1 MVSLLTR
8 PRSFWIRALA
18 CIVGGCCLF
27 LACPDFDL
35 WPLAWVGAAP
45 ILWAAFHPDTKRP
58 FWWGFLGGF
67 VGNAG
72 GFYWIVTFLMRFGH
86 LPLAAALP
94 IDALLVTYQA
104 LTFAFWAW
112 ATRRL
117 HDHLGGGRLG
127 ITWLSAIVYVAFEM
141 AIPYVF
147 PFYLAI
153 TQGWVRPVIQIADVT
168 GPLGVSFLLLLVNGA
183 IVDVAVH
190 RRAALRR
197 AGAALALLAATL
209 VYGQI
214 RIHQVA
220 AARAAAPK
228 LKVGVVQANIG
239 IHEKWRPHLA
249 AQQLFVHQSLS
260 QELEKRGADLIVWP
274 ESSYPY
280 AFGRD
285 QHADHPPGDQRRAKV
300 GFKTP
305 LLFGALTHGGGA
317 PYPYNSAMLLDE
329 NDQVRGLFDKNLL
342 VVFGEYI
349 PYYEQMKWIKRV
361 IPETSNWARGTE
373 VEVFPLDVKAGALK
387 AQVAPMIC
395 YEDIFPSFGRRLA
408 AKRPNLLVNLTND
421 AWFGKTS
428 EPWEHMSLAV
438 YRAVELRLDLV
449 RAVNTGVSSVI
460 DSTGRV
466 IAKTKVVDPDVPPKP
481 RPETLLEEVA
491 VQEPSTI
498 YARLGEWVGALCLL
512 LVALLAWRARTKA
525 GLPVRW
531 MLVAQGAG
539 ALLVVVL
546 LGVLVTSGPGD
557 VGFAL
562 ELLALRQQP
571 LGIEDRIFSVGV
583 RLIGVV
589 ALGAVV
595 AGITV
600 ARAAAR
606 GTRPKA
612 TLETAIAVLAIVVA
626 PALVFGRLEGTQ
638 AGLVLSALAS
648 VGLAT
653 WAGRITRRRLA
664 PAEPSPSS
672 SPQPPSPTATRKKK
686 RRTS

>member
-1 MVSLLTR
+1 MIVVKR
-8 PRSFWIRALA
+8 PRSWWLRVLA
-18 CIVGGCCLF
+18 CVVGGAFLF

-45 ILWAAFHPDTKRP
+45 ILWAALHPDTKRP

-72 GFYWIVTFLMRFGH
+72 GFYWIVSFLMRFGH
-86 LPLAAALP
+86 LPLWAALP

-104 LTFAFWAW
+104 LTFALWAW
-112 ATRRL
+112 STRRL
-117 HDHLGGGRLG
+117 HDHLGGGVLG
-127 ITWLSAIVYVAFEM
+127 ITWLSAIVYVAVEM
-141 AIPYVF
+141 AVPYVF
-147 PFYLAI
+147 PFYLGI
-153 TQGWVRPVIQIADVT
+153 TQGWVRPVIQIADIT

-183 IVDVAVH
+183 IVDLVLK

-197 AGAALALLAATL
+197 AGAAVALLAACL

-214 RIHQVA
+214 RIHQVE

-249 AQQLFVHQSLS
+249 AQQLFVHQALS
-260 QELEKRGADLIVWP
+260 QELEKRGAELIVWP

-280 AFGRD
+280 AFTRD
-285 QHADHPPGDQRRAKV
+285 QHADYPPGDQRRAKV

-305 LLFGALTHGGGA
+305 LLFGTLTQGGAA

-349 PYYEQMKWIKRV
+349 PYYEQMKWVKRL
-361 IPETSNWARGTE
+361 IPETSNWARGTD
-373 VEVFPLDVKAGALK
+373 VEVFPLDMKGGGKAL
-387 AQVAPMIC
+387 VAPMIC
-395 YEDIFPSFGRRLA
+395 YEDIFPMFGRRLA

-421 AWFGKTS
+421 AWFGDTS

-466 IAKTKVVDPDVPPKP
+466 VAKTRVVDPDRPPKP

-512 LVALLAWRARTKA
+512 FVAMLGWRARTKA

-562 ELLALRQQP
+562 ELLALRPQP
-571 LGIEDRIFSVGV
+571 LGIEDRVFAVGV
-583 RLIGVV
+583 RLVGVV
-589 ALGAVV
+589 ALGAIV
-595 AGITV
+595 AGVTV

-606 GTRPKA
+606 GPRSKA
-612 TLETAIAVLAIVVA
+612 ALETALAVLAIVVA
-626 PALVFGRLEGTQ
+626 PALLFGRLEGTQ
-638 AGLVLSALAS
+638 AGLVISALAS
-648 VGLAT
+648 TGLAM

-664 PAEPSPSS
+664 PADAAPVEPP
-672 SPQPPSPTATRKKK
+672 PPSKK
-686 RRTS
+686 RRR

>member
-1 MVSLLTR
+1 MLSR
-8 PRSFWIRALA
+8 PRSWWLRVLA
-18 CIVGGCCLF
+18 CVVGGCFLF

-35 WPLAWVGAAP
+35 SPLAWVGAAP
-45 ILWAAFHPDTKRP
+45 LLWAALHPDTKKP

-104 LTFAFWAW
+104 LTFAIWAW

-117 HDHLGGGRLG
+117 HDHLGGGILG
-127 ITWLSAIVYVAFEM
+127 ITWLSAIVYVAVEM
-141 AIPYVF
+141 AVPYVF

-153 TQGWVRPVIQIADVT
+153 TQGWVRPVIQIADLT

-183 IVDVAVH
+183 VVDLVVK

-197 AGAALALLAATL
+197 VGAAAALMAACL

-214 RIHQVA
+214 RIHQVE

-239 IHEKWRPHLA
+239 IHEKWRQHLA
-249 AQQLFVHQSLS
+249 AQQLWVHQALAAD
-260 QELEKRGADLIVWP
+260 LEKRGADLIVWP

-280 AFGRD
+280 AFARD
-285 QHADHPPGDQRRAKV
+285 QHADYPPGDQRRAKL

-305 LLFGALTHGGGA
+305 LLFGTLTHGGAA

-349 PYYEQMKWIKRV
+349 PYYEQMKWVKRL

-373 VEVFPLDVKAGALK
+373 VETFPLDIKGGSVK

-466 IAKTKVVDPDVPPKP
+466 VAKTRVVDPDEPPKP

-491 VQEPSTI
+491 VQEAWTV
-498 YARLGEWVGALCLL
+498 YARLGEWVGSLCLL
-512 LVALLAWRARTKA
+512 LVAVLGLRARSKA

-531 MLVAQGAG
+531 AMVAQGAG

-562 ELLALRQQP
+562 QLLALRQQP
-571 LGIEDRIFSVGV
+571 LGIEDRIFAVGV

-589 ALGAVV
+589 AFGAII

-600 ARAAAR
+600 ARAAAKSP
-606 GTRPKA
+606 RPKA
-612 TLETAIAVLAIVVA
+612 ALETAAAVLAIVVA
-626 PALVFGRLEGTQ
+626 PALLFGRLEGAQ
-638 AGLVLSALAS
+638 AGLVLSAMAAI
-648 VGLAT
+648 GLAM

-664 PAEPSPSS
+664 PVETAPPPAPESP
-672 SPQPPSPTATRKKK
+672 PKKK
-686 RRTS
+686 RRK